1 MIVLHEF
8 CLNFEIGILKILTPS
23 YVLFTFPDKG
33 GCLNI
38 IMIIVIIILK
48 VMLRLQCN
56 MICKIADHAKS
67 MSNMFQQFHH
77 DSHHHPHSHSDLQL
91 FNRSEIL

>member
-1 MIVLHEF
+1 MLHEF

-23 YVLFTFPDKG
+23 SVLFTFPDKG

-48 VMLRLQCN
+48 VMLRL
-56 MICKIADHAKS
+56 
-67 MSNMFQQFHH
+67 
-77 DSHHHPHSHSDLQL
+77 
-91 FNRSEIL
+91 